1 MPQASGLQF
10 TARVGEL
17 PSDLFS
23 VVGFTLTE
31 RLSELFHGC
40 LELASTDAGIDAS
53 EVLEQPVDLVV
64 WQDGMALRR
73 FTGVVNEFARGDSGH
88 RRTRYELVIQPPL
101 WRLGLMH
108 NSRIF
113 QTQTTDTIVR
123 TLLEERG
130 IVSSGFDLKRT
141 P

>member
-31 RLSELFHGC
+31 RLSELFHGR
-40 LELASTDAGIDAS
+40 LELASTDPDIDTS

-64 WQDGMALRR
+64 WQDGMPLRR
-73 FTGVVNEFARGDSGH
+73 FTGVVSEFARGDSGH
-88 RRTRYELVIQPPL
+88 RHTRYEIVIEPPL

-123 TLLEERG
+123 TLL
-130 IVSSGFDLKRT
+130 
-141 P
+141 